1 VLGEKMRQYTK
12 KSKQDG
18 FSDVRVS
25 YRPHFKNKNK
35 KKTMKKV
42 GKHRARQENK
52 KLLKENAMG
61 I

>member
-1 VLGEKMRQYTK
+1 MRQYTK